1 VLTASAAILAITVV
15 HREFFPAR
23 PTAAANASG
32 PVTFDSTWRSLLVHA
47 IPVGSGTAPVN
58 LIEFVDF
65 ECPVCRGIHV
75 TTMQT
80 IQKRFGDRL
89 TIWYVHFP
97 IRGHRFA
104 RVAAQASE
112 CAAREK
118 RFGAFV
124 DVAFAKQDSL
134 GLKSWNSY
142 ARDAGVTDTIAFGR
156 CVAEARPADRIDSGY
171 AAGMRI
177 KISGTPTFILNGWR
191 FPVPPSTEA
200 LSRAIDDVLA
210 GRAVK
215 AE

>member
-1 VLTASAAILAITVV
+1 MGAQFDRISSVVLTASAAILAITVV

-58 LIEFVDF
+58 LIEF
-65 ECPVCRGIHV
+65 V

-177 KISGTPTFILNGWR
+177 KLSGTPTFILNGWR